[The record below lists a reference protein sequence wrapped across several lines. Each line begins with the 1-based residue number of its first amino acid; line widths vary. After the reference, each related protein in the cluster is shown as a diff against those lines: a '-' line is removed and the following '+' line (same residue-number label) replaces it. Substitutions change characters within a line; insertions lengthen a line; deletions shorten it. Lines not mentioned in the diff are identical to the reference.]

1 MITCKGER
9 MRDSLR
15 APELKE
21 SRSGGHWPTPRSPQ
35 KPNKLIW
42 ENLYFGKFDY
52 CAKRRLGNVER
63 KDDLAVIYLEWYFFF
78 T

>member
-15 APELKE
+15 APELME

-35 KPNKLIW
+35 IQKKKTLSGKIVFLKKL
-42 ENLYFGKFDY
+42 DY
-52 CAKRRLGNVER
+52 CAKRRLG
-63 KDDLAVIYLEWYFFF
+63 KM
-78 T
+78 